1 MAESRE
7 PFLRVTFGGGR
18 FAAHVMPVDALA
30 ELVTLQQVV
39 LELAR
44 AEFKRRNPD
53 RVRVPRGFAQAA
65 RLDLSATEA
74 NCFTATLRREAPTL
88 LPGIDPAIVDVV
100 IASRDAIVAVL
111 DGAAQGRE
119 PGELPAKS
127 RRLLARMGDRLG
139 PGEWIEIRTRRD
151 ATGARVDDETRAR
164 LSALLHAPLEQV
176 TDLDGEVEEID
187 DRRGTFLLRLRD
199 RRAVSVDFDRA
210 QRGEVI
216 DALDRRPAV
225 RVQVRAR
232 VQWSAAPRAQDV
244 ESFEVVDHERWPEVE
259 RVWQRIDQLAQVP
272 EGWMNGAG
280 EAPGDAVRARAREV
294 LARLLVDHPEVPRPK
309 VFPTPDGGLQAEW
322 VFDRI
327 AADARFSPRDGA
339 IEADAVDADRAT
351 TWDRTFT
358 AEEVRRDD
366 ASALAAWLNEVRGL
380 RGNGDVHEVRA

>member
-1 MAESRE
+1 M
-7 PFLRVTFGGGR
+7 TFGGGR

-65 RLDLSATEA
+65 RLDLCATEP
-74 NCFTATLRREAPTL
+74 NCFTATLTREAPPIL
-88 LPGIDPAIVDVV
+88 SGMDPALVDVV
-100 IASRDAIVAVL
+100 VASRDAVVSVL

-119 PGELPAKS
+119 PGELPAKA
-127 RRLLARMGDRLG
+127 RKLLARMGDRLG
-139 PGEWIEIRTRRD
+139 PGEWIEIRAKRD
-151 ATGARVDDETRAR
+151 ASAARVDDGTRAR

-176 TDLDGEVEEID
+176 TDLDGEVEQFFDESDTIA
-187 DRRGTFLLRLRD
+187 LRLRD
-199 RRAVSVDFDRA
+199 RRVVSLKFDRV
-210 QRGEVI
+210 QRAEVL
-216 DALDRRPAV
+216 DALARCPAV
-225 RVQVRAR
+225 RVQARAR
-232 VQWSAAPRAQDV
+232 VQWAASPRAQDV
-244 ESFEVVDHERWPEVE
+244 ESFEVVDHERWPDVE
-259 RVWQRIDQLAQVP
+259 RLWQRIDQLAEVP

-322 VFDRI
+322 LFDRVAAEARFSARDGTI
-327 AADARFSPRDGA
+327 EAEAADADS
-339 IEADAVDADRAT
+339 DRA
-351 TWDRTFT
+351 WERVFA

-366 ASALAAWLNEVRGL
+366 ASMLAAWLDDVGGL
-380 RGNGDVHEVRA
+380 RGNEDVREVRS